1 MLSESLYLLHS
12 PLLLLLIKMC
22 PFFNPPP
29 PVVKKKLCQW
39 CHRGAVVS
47 QLRSDKDAAMNR
59 PSHWDILEHGV
70 QTDREATANVC
81 CGEVR
86 IKNRFFFLA
95 SFSTFNSVRIL
106 ASFPTH
112 QHAPWIAELC
122 SCWVEVFTFI
132 ECGISDHPKRPGGR
146 SDPCTVKTVGADIN
160 CENALQINRL
170 LMMRT
175 DRQTHLVLYLL
186 HSEEFRKTSLEY
198 KV

>member
-86 IKNRFFFLA
+86 IKNRFFFLLHSVLLILCA
-95 SFSTFNSVRIL
+95 FWQVFQHISMHLGSLNSVL
-106 ASFPTH
+106 VG
-112 QHAPWIAELC
+112 LKC
-122 SCWVEVFTFI
+122 SLSSSVEFQI
-132 ECGISDHPKRPGGR
+132 IRSGLGGVQIHVPLKYKCNQR
-146 SDPCTVKTVGADIN
+146 FVHKQSAQTLTVRMH
-160 CENALQINRL
+160 CR
-170 LMMRT
+170 
-175 DRQTHLVLYLL
+175 
-186 HSEEFRKTSLEY
+186 
-198 KV
+198 